1 MNSQTRIKKKP
12 EHYVNNKEFLQA
24 MILYKKSVNKAKR
37 EKQNKPP
44 VPDYVGAVS
53 YTHLTLPTN
62 REV

>member
-1 MNSQTRIKKKP
+1 MNSTRIKKKP

-44 VPDYVGAVS
+44 VPDYVGECFLKIAN
-53 YTHLTLPTN
+53 HLS
-62 REV
+62 